1 MQLRLTKP
9 WREFSPHAIRD
20 LPGQLGVYELADG
33 EGDVV
38 YIGYAGGHELFG
50 LRSALQRHFEL
61 GTGGATKFRCEVNMQ
76 YQSRHR
82 ELLMLHL
89 ADHGSLPAANTDA
102 QHLPLGRIG

>member
-20 LPGQLGVYELADG
+20 LSGQLGVYQLANSN
-33 EGDVV
+33 GDVV
-38 YIGYAGGHELFG
+38 YIGYAGGREPFG

-61 GTGGATKFRCEVNMQ
+61 GTGGAARFRCEVNMQ
-76 YQSRHR
+76 YQSRWR

-89 ADHGSLPAANTDA
+89 ADYGALPVANTDA
-102 QHLPLGRIG
+102 RDVPLGRIG